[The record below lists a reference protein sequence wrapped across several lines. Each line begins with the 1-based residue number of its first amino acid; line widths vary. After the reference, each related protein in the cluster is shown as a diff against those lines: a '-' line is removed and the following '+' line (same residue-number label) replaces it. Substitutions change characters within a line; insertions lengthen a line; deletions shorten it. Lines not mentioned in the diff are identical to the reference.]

1 MRAPLN
7 RQSLQELARIRLRE
21 AKVLLKGGYY
31 DGAYYLCGYVIECAL
46 KACIARHTKRY
57 DFPEKKTVIE
67 SYTHD
72 LEKLVKVAEMWPA
85 LDEEMDR
92 DPDFAD
98 NWDVV
103 KDWHENSRYERHLK
117 REAEDLYASVVDRQH
132 GVLRW
137 IRQHW

>member
-1 MRAPLN
+1 M
-7 RQSLQELARIRLRE
+7 
-21 AKVLLKGGYY
+21 LLKSQHY

-46 KACIARHTKRY
+46 KACIARHTKRH
-57 DFPEKKTVIE
+57 DFPDKKRVVE

-72 LEKLVKVAEMWPA
+72 LEKLIKVAELWPA
-85 LDEEMDR
+85 LEWEMDQ

-98 NWDVV
+98 NWYVV
-103 KDWHENSRYERHLK
+103 KDWEENSRYERHAK
-117 REAEDLYASVVDRQH
+117 REAEDLYSAVADGQH